1 MSAEPQLATED
12 APALESGPAIG
23 VALTSDSSLTSD
35 GSLAAEDRTAA
46 AEAKIVD
53 PWVDLRTDLVVDERF
68 VKCWVET
75 IPPGESRPA
84 HIHRHPWVSVVLSGA
99 TGESYT
105 HDGRLMGRGEAVT
118 GTVRFNG
125 PGVLPYGHF
134 FKNVSQDRT
143 LMMVA
148 VEIRVPGG
156 ADAWAVPAPDAA
168 LPTGGDASDDTPGG
182 NTSGGGNSRGDDR

>member
-1 MSAEPQLATED
+1 MSAEARVVSGED
-12 APALESGPAIG
+12 PAVPA
-23 VALTSDSSLTSD
+23 DSPRPAVDPS
-35 GSLAAEDRTAA
+35 AAGEPAGAGER
-46 AEAKIVD
+46 IVD
-53 PWVDLRTDLVVDERF
+53 PWVDLGADLAVDERF

-84 HIHRHPWVSVVLSGA
+84 HVHRHPWISVVLSGA

-118 GTVRFNG
+118 GTIRFNG
-125 PGVLPYGHF
+125 PGVLPYGHY
-134 FKNVSQDRT
+134 FKNVSEDRT

-156 ADAWAVPAPDAA
+156 TDAWAAGEQDAPSAPDQPRADQPGADQPAPDR
-168 LPTGGDASDDTPGG
+168 PGADG
-182 NTSGGGNSRGDDR
+182 PR